1 MKVSGIIVQALLITS
16 LEGAGIF
23 ALELKEIVVE
33 LTNIYDFQT
42 IVCFRNDLKGAELA
56 EALLG
61 KGSPVESIPKL
72 IWNQDVKTK
81 TMFNAKV
88 LTIAFVSHSNREN
101 ILEVVN
107 TALEDNLLAKV
118 IFYFLPEVSH
128 NINLRNFSECLW
140 EKRIL
145 YSLMVADNRI
155 FTYNPYPEVSLVEVT
170 SAESLKSV
178 FTEKLVDFH
187 GAAVRVAR
195 SLDISKEVQYVD
207 RKGDVQFGGYF
218 MKTILAFIR
227 KHNGTLVEQKVKKD
241 LSDVGKKFQQR
252 KMDFLSMMITLAQK
266 KVKSSYPLSSI
277 APCILVPYQKEL
289 PRVYYLMLPF
299 QVSGWILFGVGALLL
314 FLVIAV
320 TELLRKGKST
330 SIYQEVAFHVWRIV
344 TQQIHF
350 PVEVVTN
357 QWMMLIIILAT
368 LHFMLLSSLY
378 QSGLS
383 SFYTKSISAKQ
394 IDTPEDLARTSY
406 KILSPQLQLGFFRD
420 CEHFPKIV
428 LDRFMA
434 DDSLVKANLKQ
445 MDPNFGYVPPSEFKD
460 LLRKLERRP
469 STKLFHLTNMCTPRI
484 LLSVLIQNE
493 SPFKD
498 IFDDVVFRLMDAG
511 FMLKWERDTVYELKQ
526 VGFLRMQLVSESLLR
541 PLKFE
546 ELYFVWV
553 VYLVGIVL
561 SAIVFCMEK
570 IRGVGFGT
578 N

>member
-1 MKVSGIIVQALLITS
+1 MKVSGIIVQALLIT
-16 LEGAGIF
+16 LLGGTGVCI
-23 ALELKEIVVE
+23 LELKEIVVE
-33 LTNIYDFQT
+33 LTNIYHFET

-72 IWNQDVKTK
+72 IWNQHVKTK
-81 TMFNAKV
+81 TMFNTKV
-88 LTIAFVSHSNREN
+88 LHIAFVSHSNREN

-145 YSLMVADNRI
+145 YSLMVADNTV
-155 FTYNPYPEVSLVEVT
+155 FTYNPYPEVSLVEIT

-178 FTEKLVDFH
+178 FTKKLTDFH

-227 KHNGTLVEQKVKKD
+227 RHNGTFVEQKVKKD
-241 LSDVGKKFQQR
+241 LSDVGMMFESEKI
-252 KMDFLSMMITLAQK
+252 DILSMTIPMDK
-266 KVKSSYPLSSI
+266 KRVKPSYPLSSI

-289 PRVYYLMLPF
+289 PRVFYLMLPF
-299 QVSGWILFGVGALLL
+299 QVSGWILFGAGALLL

-320 TELLRKGKST
+320 TGLLRKGKST
-330 SIYQEVAFHVWRIV
+330 SIYQEAAFRVWRIV

-350 PVEVVTN
+350 PAEVETN
-357 QWMMLIIILAT
+357 HWVMIIIILAT
-368 LHFMLLSSLY
+368 LHFMLFTSLY

-406 KILSPQLQLGFFRD
+406 RILTPRFQHYYFGKYKL
-420 CEHFPKIV
+420 FPKIA
-428 LDRFMA
+428 LDCLMV

-460 LLRKLERRP
+460 LLRELERRP
-469 STKLFHLTNMCTPRI
+469 STKLFHLTKMCTPK
-484 LLSVLIQNE
+484 VLIGVLHQRE

-498 IFDDVVFRLMDAG
+498 IFDDVVFRLVDAG
-511 FMLKWERDTVYELKQ
+511 LMLKWERDTVYELKQ
-526 VGFLRMQLVSESLLR
+526 VGFLRMQLLSQSLLR
-541 PLKFE
+541 PLKFD

-553 VYLVGIVL
+553 VYLIGVVL
-561 SAIVFCMEK
+561 SAIVFCVEK
-570 IRGVGFGT
+570 IRRVEFGA

>member
-16 LEGAGIF
+16 FRGAGIF
-23 ALELKEIVVE
+23 ALELEEIVVE
-33 LTNIYDFQT
+33 LNNIYDFET
-42 IVCFRNDLKGAELA
+42 IVYFSNDIKGAELA

-61 KGSPVESIPKL
+61 RRSPLENIPKF

-81 TMFNAKV
+81 TMFNTKV
-88 LTIAFVSHSNREN
+88 LNIAFVSHSNREN

-128 NINLRNFSECLW
+128 NINLRNFSQCLW

-145 YSLMVADNRI
+145 YSLMVADNRV
-155 FTYNPYPEVSLVEVT
+155 FTYNPYPEVNLVEIT

-178 FTEKLVDFH
+178 FTGKLTDFH

-207 RKGDVQFGGYF
+207 RNGDVQFGGYF
-218 MKTILAFIR
+218 MKTILTFIR
-227 KHNGTLVEQKVKKD
+227 KHNGTFVEQKVKKD
-241 LSDVGKKFQQR
+241 LSDVGKMFESR
-252 KMDFLSMMITLAQK
+252 KIDFLSMTMTMAK
-266 KVKSSYPLSSI
+266 KSVKPSYPLSSI

-299 QVSGWILFGVGALLL
+299 QVSGWILFGAGALLL

-320 TELLRKGKST
+320 ADLLRKGKST
-330 SIYQEVAFHVWRIV
+330 PVYQEAAFRVWRIV

-350 PVEVVTN
+350 PAEVVTN
-357 QWMMLIIILAT
+357 HWLMHILILAT
-368 LHFMLLSSLY
+368 LHFMLFTSLY

-406 KILSPQLQLGFFRD
+406 RILTPRLQQHYFGEFKL
-420 CEHFPKIV
+420 FPKIV
-428 LDRFMA
+428 LDRLMI

-460 LLRKLERRP
+460 TLRELERRP
-469 STKLFHLTNMCTPRI
+469 STKLFHLTKMCTPKM
-484 LLSVLIQNE
+484 LLSVLHQNE

-498 IFDDVVFRLMDAG
+498 IFDDVVFRLIDAG
-511 FMLKWERDTVYELKQ
+511 LMMKWERDTVYELKQ
-526 VGFLRMQLVSESLLR
+526 VGFLRTQLVTESLLR

-553 VYLVGIVL
+553 IYLIGVVL
-561 SAIVFCMEK
+561 SAIVFCVEK
-570 IRGVGFGT
+570 IRRVEFGA

>member
-1 MKVSGIIVQALLITS
+1 MKVPRIVVQMLLITS
-16 LEGAGIF
+16 LGGAGVF
-23 ALELKEIVVE
+23 ALEFKEIVEE

-42 IVCFRNDLKGAELA
+42 IVCFSNDIKGAELA
-56 EALLG
+56 EASLG
-61 KGSPVESIPKL
+61 GGSPVENIPKL
-72 IWNQDVKTK
+72 VWNQHVKTK
-81 TMFNAKV
+81 TTFNTKV
-88 LTIAFVSHSNREN
+88 LNIAFVSHSNREN

-140 EKRIL
+140 EKRLL
-145 YSLMVADNRI
+145 YSLMVADNRV
-155 FTYNPYPEVSLVEVT
+155 FTYNPYPEVSLVEIT

-178 FTEKLVDFH
+178 FTEKLSDFH

-227 KHNGTLVEQKVKKD
+227 RHNGTFVEQKLKKD
-241 LSDVGKKFQQR
+241 LSDAR
-252 KMDFLSMMITLAQK
+252 KMFENRKIDLLSMTMTTAK
-266 KVKSSYPLSSI
+266 KRVKLSYPLSSI

-299 QVSGWILFGVGALLL
+299 QVSGWILFGAGALLL

-320 TELLRKGKST
+320 IELLRKGKST
-330 SIYQEVAFHVWRIV
+330 PVCQEAAFRVWRIV

-350 PVEVVTN
+350 PAEVVTN
-357 QWMMLIIILAT
+357 HWVMHILILAT
-368 LHFMLLSSLY
+368 LHFMLFTSLY

-394 IDTPEDLARTSY
+394 IDTPEDLATTSY
-406 KILSPQLQLGFFRD
+406 RILTPRLQQHYFGEFKL
-420 CEHFPKIV
+420 FPKIV
-428 LDRFMA
+428 LDRLMV
-434 DDSLVKANLKQ
+434 DDSLVKANLRQ

-460 LLRKLERRP
+460 TLRELERRP
-469 STKLFHLTNMCTPRI
+469 STKFFHLTNMCTPKMF
-484 LLSVLIQNE
+484 LSVEHQNE
-493 SPFKD
+493 TPIKD
-498 IFDDVVFRLMDAG
+498 IFDDVVFRLIDAG
-511 FMLKWERDTVYELKQ
+511 LMLKWETDTVYELKE
-526 VGFLRMQLVSESLLR
+526 VGFLRMQSVMESLLR

-553 VYLVGIVL
+553 VYLIGVVL
-561 SAIVFCMEK
+561 SVMVFCVEK
-570 IRGVGFGT
+570 IRRVECGA